1 MDINSVVD
9 PLAARGPVDPY
20 EVTNLNQEQLFQKLL
35 EIGYPVTR
43 YVVRMAILR
52 REINP
57 TRIGNGNYYSV
68 NDGLRWIA
76 SRRQEG
82 HYRLPDGT
90 YAAGK

>member
-1 MDINSVVD
+1 MEHNAAVD
-9 PLAARGPVDPY
+9 TSTVSSPVDPN
-20 EVTNLNQEQLFQKLL
+20 EVTNLNQEQLFQTLL
-35 EIGYPVTR
+35 ELGYPVTR

-82 HYRLPDGT
+82 HYRLPDGA